1 MWTVQSHKASVDTE
15 GTWKRNHFTLEP
27 STLCCFS
34 TSNCLTIESEFSVL
48 PLLSPAATVDS
59 CVRVLCQRGRAK
71 VTVVTV
77 ILPAAY
83 FCDAPHPLPN
93 TPKATTS
100 RVKKWMNYTHKKM
113 SSFSNGLFRGDS
125 TFRAWHHQPR
135 CKENKWASVAFSANP
150 AGNLRAKSAFF
161 KDWDMN
167 GEIQSQ
173 LGCLL
178 GGRTHQRSHFAARPR
193 QTPAPGSLWL
203 SQVQCFRFSR
213 LSEQI
218 MSLCFACITQC
229 HLVTLKRGLFGGSVA
244 LLSQEWVVNC
254 QGAARVSLCFA
265 LFFLLRRKETQ

>member
-1 MWTVQSHKASVDTE
+1 M
-15 GTWKRNHFTLEP
+15 
-27 STLCCFS
+27 
-34 TSNCLTIESEFSVL
+34 
-48 PLLSPAATVDS
+48 SPWSCQGYCGNGDS
-59 CVRVLCQRGRAK
+59 PRRL
-71 VTVVTV
+71 
-77 ILPAAY
+77 

-100 RVKKWMNYTHKKM
+100 RVKNEWITHTQKKCPAFLTG
-113 SSFSNGLFRGDS
+113 SLGVIQHLEPGIINPGVKKKNG
-125 TFRAWHHQPR
+125 Q
-135 CKENKWASVAFSANP
+135 FSANP
-150 AGNLRAKSAFF
+150 AGNLRGKSAFF

-173 LGCLL
+173 LRCLL
-178 GGRTHQRSHFAARPR
+178 GGRTHQRSHFAASPR
-193 QTPAPGSLWL
+193 QTLAPGSLWL

-254 QGAARVSLCFA
+254 QGAARVSLSFS
-265 LFFLLRRKETQ
+265 LFFFCWDAKKRNKVTHAVRS

>member
-1 MWTVQSHKASVDTE
+1 M
-15 GTWKRNHFTLEP
+15 
-27 STLCCFS
+27 
-34 TSNCLTIESEFSVL
+34 
-48 PLLSPAATVDS
+48 
-59 CVRVLCQRGRAK
+59 
-71 VTVVTV
+71 
-77 ILPAAY
+77 
-83 FCDAPHPLPN
+83 
-93 TPKATTS
+93 
-100 RVKKWMNYTHKKM
+100 
-113 SSFSNGLFRGDS
+113 
-125 TFRAWHHQPR
+125 
-135 CKENKWASVAFSANP
+135 AFSANP
-150 AGNLRAKSAFF
+150 AGNLRGKSAFF

-254 QGAARVSLCFA
+254 QGAARVPLSLSLF
-265 LFFLLRRKETQ
+265 FFLLRRKETQWSDTCCWLVIFCVHKQRQRSSDRGLGWRFFLFRGNSEGSKKNVCDFFFLLKTRRKKEMTCAAEFVCAALVSSDGDW

>member
-1 MWTVQSHKASVDTE
+1 
-15 GTWKRNHFTLEP
+15 
-27 STLCCFS
+27 
-34 TSNCLTIESEFSVL
+34 
-48 PLLSPAATVDS
+48 
-59 CVRVLCQRGRAK
+59 
-71 VTVVTV
+71 
-77 ILPAAY
+77 
-83 FCDAPHPLPN
+83 
-93 TPKATTS
+93 
-100 RVKKWMNYTHKKM
+100 MNELHTHKKT

-150 AGNLRAKSAFF
+150 AGNLRGKSAFF

-178 GGRTHQRSHFAARPR
+178 GGRTHQRSHFAASPR

-203 SQVQCFRFSR
+203 LQVQCFRFSR

-218 MSLCFACITQC
+218 MSLCFACVTQC

-254 QGAARVSLCFA
+254 QGAARVSLSLS
-265 LFFLLRRKETQ
+265 LFFCWDAKRRNKVTHAVRL